1 MRTTDTFVRIRH
13 PHPLA
18 GMTGTVV
25 STDGDTVRV
34 YLTAWGTEQTFQ
46 RADLIGEIDMTPEWR
61 AERRAKFR
69 ARLRAAV
76 ATRKAAA

>member
-1 MRTTDTFVRIRH
+1 MSDASFVRIRH

-25 STDGDTVRV
+25 SADGDTVRV

-46 RADLIGEIDMTPEWR
+46 RADVISEIDMTPEWR

-69 ARLRAAV
+69 ARLRAA
-76 ATRKAAA
+76 AGREAA

>member
-25 STDGDTVRV
+25 SADGDTVRV
-34 YLTAWGTEQTFQ
+34 YLTAWGSEQTFR
-46 RADLIGEIDMTPEWR
+46 RADLIGETDMTPEWR

>member
-1 MRTTDTFVRIRH
+1 MSDASFVRIRH

-18 GMTGTVV
+18 GMTGTVI

-34 YLTAWGTEQTFQ
+34 YLTAWGIEQTFQ
-46 RADLIGEIDMTPEWR
+46 RADLIGDTDMTPEWR

-69 ARLRAAV
+69 ARLRAA
-76 ATRKAAA
+76 AAGREAAA

>member
-1 MRTTDTFVRIRH
+1 MKTTDTFVRVRH

-34 YLTAWGTEQTFQ
+34 YLTAWGTEQTFW
-46 RADLIGEIDMTPEWR
+46 RADLIGDTDMTPEWR

-69 ARLRAAV
+69 ARLRAA
-76 ATRKAAA
+76 AAGREAAA